1 MTAVDEKNDQIN
13 DPGPDE
19 AADDQIMDSEELFDE
34 ANLQN
39 RTSIQTKKVELDI
52 EELPE
57 ELTEEEREGSEREG
71 PDTEGEEERDQAP
84 EIKTSRFKL
93 FLVGIV
99 GGVFVILVVACLIL
113 FITLGQQNKAITKPL
128 APAKQGILKNLEP
141 FIVNYHSPGQEVV
154 LKLTMTLRFSSL
166 DARQEF
172 DNQRVVMRDLIYR
185 FLESRNS
192 ADLNKRTSL
201 LSLQKELAKLINS
214 ALTRGRVEKVLFQ
227 EFLIV

>member
-1 MTAVDEKNDQIN
+1 MTVVDEKNDQIN

-214 ALTRGRVEKVLFQ
+214 ALTRGRVEKILFQ